1 VEVLILIAV
10 VAELPEAEIH
20 GQAAVSEKY
29 GMYREVSNDA
39 TIEHPQRAAYTE
51 LMEHEMKF
59 A

>member
-1 VEVLILIAV
+1 
-10 VAELPEAEIH
+10 
-20 GQAAVSEKY
+20 
-29 GMYREVSNDA
+29 MYREVSNDA